1 LEPSRTNLAFSSETF
16 GGSGVGSVYM
26 NSKIDVTYTPNYG
39 ISPEGVKNSTR
50 VQFNDS
56 TAFSYRAVSLSEDN
70 TGSLYVKGT
79 AGEDIRF
86 GFGINVA
93 TDGTIHTFDGTWQRV
108 THTSSTGTQFYLSNY
123 TGTGNQASDFEIY
136 GLQHEIGS
144 YATSYIPT
152 YGAAATRSKEGDAF
166 ELSVLDFFSLG
177 TSESGTFFLE
187 TKFTK
192 SSSETKVDIFSQGGS
207 GTNTYSGT
215 TFLVRDTVGNNNFV
229 VQSLDSVVDDYIK
242 MIIRKD
248 GTTFNVFIN
257 GVKSS
262 TTNTIT
268 NPLKWFDHLSTYRN
282 SQMVKQMLEFP
293 EALSDA
299 ECITLTTL

>member
-1 LEPSRTNLAFSSETF
+1 
-16 GGSGVGSVYM
+16 
-26 NSKIDVTYTPNYG
+26 
-39 ISPEGVKNSTR
+39 
-50 VQFNDS
+50 
-56 TAFSYRAVSLSEDN
+56 
-70 TGSLYVKGT
+70 
-79 AGEDIRF
+79 
-86 GFGINVA
+86 
-93 TDGTIHTFDGTWQRV
+93 
-108 THTSSTGTQFYLSNY
+108 
-123 TGTGNQASDFEIY
+123 
-136 GLQHEIGS
+136 
-144 YATSYIPT
+144 
-152 YGAAATRSKEGDAF
+152 
-166 ELSVLDFFSLG
+166 LSVLDFFSLG

-192 SSSETKVDIFSQGGS
+192 PSSQTKVDIFSQGGS